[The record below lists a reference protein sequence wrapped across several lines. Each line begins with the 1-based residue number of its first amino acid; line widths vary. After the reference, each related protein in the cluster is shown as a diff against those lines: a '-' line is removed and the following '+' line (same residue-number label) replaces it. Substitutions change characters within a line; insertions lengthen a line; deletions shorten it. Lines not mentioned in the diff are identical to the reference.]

1 MRYYDLTLQK
11 TIAEKV
17 CNIAMFQSHGYF
29 ALEMIFQLFQR
40 WFVKVT
46 ASRFCSL
53 RFLPI
58 QTSQNKG
65 SSLPIILMVNEMQ

>member
-17 CNIAMFQSHGYF
+17 YNIAMLQSHGYF

-40 WFVKVT
+40 
-46 ASRFCSL
+46 
-53 RFLPI
+53 
-58 QTSQNKG
+58 
-65 SSLPIILMVNEMQ
+65 